1 MIDHEPSR
9 LRGQTEGVMSRL
21 RTAIAFGVCTAIAW
35 PVAGIAQTEMSARL
49 SSDRL
54 GDIETGYY
62 LAGDNNLPFT
72 LDRYGNK
79 YLLRFPGQP
88 EIFVLYVD
96 HGMLGGR
103 VLKYDSGTVAIRV
116 SAWGGMTLYTD
127 SAPQG
132 LPTVK
137 NEAPNRAQ
145 RVNAPAL
152 PTPSLADLQKAAND
166 EAAHLAYSRKLK
178 ISVSA
183 DWATMANDESLRG
196 LVFDA
201 MENAVRGID
210 RFTAEPNARERFAD
224 RVDSMRMTVS
234 RVPTLALR
242 GKTLVVTLV
251 PENGFAGRA
260 SSRAIAQALGQL
272 LRTGLRR

>member
-1 MIDHEPSR
+1 
-9 LRGQTEGVMSRL
+9 MSRL
-21 RTAIAFGVCTAIAW
+21 KIAIAFCACLATGF
-35 PVAGIAQTEMSARL
+35 PVQGFAQTEMSARL

-54 GDIETGYY
+54 GGIQTGYY
-62 LAGDNNLPFT
+62 LAGDNLPFT
-72 LDRYGNK
+72 LEPYGDK

-88 EIFVLYVD
+88 EVFVLYVD
-96 HGMLGGR
+96 HGMMGGR
-103 VLKYDSGTVAIRV
+103 VLKYDAGGVAIRV

-137 NEAPNRAQ
+137 NDAPTRAQ
-145 RVNAPAL
+145 RVGPLAL

-178 ISVSA
+178 LSVSA
-183 DWATMANDESLRG
+183 DWNAFADNETLRG
-196 LVFDA
+196 QFFDA

-210 RFTAEPNARERFAD
+210 RFTADARARDRFVEK
-224 RVDSMRMTVS
+224 VDSIRMAVS

-242 GKTLVVTLV
+242 GKTLVVTFV
-251 PENGFAGRA
+251 PDTGYAGRA
-260 SSRAIAQALGQL
+260 SSRAISQALGTIL
-272 LRTGLRR
+272 KTGFRR